1 MDENKRIE
9 RRKQATLARRNIY
22 TQVKTPETF
31 ITSMTEEARE
41 AFFAGEKKRIQTNL
55 KKRKVRH
62 GIITGV
68 GVFAAIL
75 ISAFALIPIFFTF
88 LNSFMSSEEIVANY
102 KVVFQSMSGH
112 ASEGATY
119 MSRMPVLKLIPE
131 EVTISQYT
139 TLLFMNPDYLF
150 KYWNSLLL
158 TLPIVAGQMIVACL
172 ASYSF
177 ARYRRKRREVL
188 FFSYIILMLMP
199 FQVTL
204 VPNYMIADTLGILN
218 TVWAIILP
226 GIFST
231 FAIFLLTKYMRQ
243 IPSGYI
249 EAATL
254 DGASEWQIF
263 TNIALPLCKNAIFAL
278 TILLFIDYWNMVEQ
292 PLVLLTDASKQPLSV
307 FLSQINEPELGI
319 AFAASSVYMIPPL
332 LIFFWGE
339 DYLVEGISRSG
350 IK

>member
-1 MDENKRIE
+1 MEDTKRIE
-9 RRKQATLARRNIY
+9 RRKQATMARRHVC
-22 TQVKTPETF
+22 TQMKEPVTF

-41 AFFAGEKKRIQTNL
+41 NFFASERKRIVRNMKHRTI
-55 KKRKVRH
+55 RKNVLTGA
-62 GIITGV
+62 GILV
-68 GVFAAIL
+68 AVL

-102 KVVFQSMSGH
+102 QVVFQSMSGH
-112 ASEGATY
+112 ASQGASY
-119 MSRMPVLKLIPE
+119 MSRTPVLKLIPE
-131 EVTISQYT
+131 QVTFSQYK
-139 TLLFMNPDYLF
+139 TLLFMNPEYLF
-150 KYWNSLLL
+150 KYWNSILM
-158 TLPIVAGQMIVACL
+158 TLPIVGGQMVVSCL

-177 ARYRRKRREVL
+177 ARYRRKRREIL

-204 VPNYMIADTLGILN
+204 VPNYMIADTLGILD

-243 IPSGYI
+243 IPAGYI
-249 EAATL
+249 EAAKL
-254 DGASEWQIF
+254 DGATEWQIF
-263 TNIALPLCKNAIFAL
+263 TNIALPMCKNAIFAL

-292 PLVLLTDASKQPLSV
+292 PLVLLTDVEKQPLSV

>member
-1 MDENKRIE
+1 MDAKLKRE
-9 RRKQATLARRNIY
+9 RKLAAIKARRHIY
-22 TQVKTPETF
+22 AETVQPVTPFTVMTDEERKDF
-31 ITSMTEEARE
+31 I
-41 AFFAGEKKRIQTNL
+41 AGERLRLERSLKEKKI
-55 KKRKVRH
+55 KH
-62 GIITGV
+62 GIITALGLIL
-68 GVFAAIL
+68 AIA
-75 ISAFALIPIFFTF
+75 ISVVALVPIFFTF
-88 LNSFMSSEEIVANY
+88 LNSFMSSEEIVKNY
-102 KVVFQSMSGH
+102 SVIFQSMSGY
-112 ASEGATY
+112 ASKGATY
-119 MSRMPVLKLIPE
+119 LDRMPVLKLIPE
-131 EVTISQYT
+131 QVTIKQYT
-139 TLLFMNPDYLF
+139 TLLFMNPAYLF
-150 KYWNSLLL
+150 KFWNSLIL
-158 TLPIVAGQMIVACL
+158 TIPIVAGQMAVACL

-204 VPNYMIADTLGILN
+204 VPNYMIANDLKILDTI
-218 TVWAIILP
+218 WAIILP

-263 TNIALPLCKNAIFAL
+263 TKIAVPLCKNAIFAL
-278 TILLFIDYWNMVEQ
+278 IILLFIDYWNMVEQ
-292 PLVLLTDASKQPLSV
+292 PLVLLTDPEKQPLSV
-307 FLSQINEPELGI
+307 FLSQINEPEMGI
-319 AFAASSVYMIPPL
+319 AFAASAVYMIPPL
-332 LIFFWGE
+332 LIFLWGE

>member
-1 MDENKRIE
+1 MDDIKRIE
-9 RRKQATLARRNIY
+9 RRKQATLARRHIY
-22 TQVKTPETF
+22 TQVKKPETF

-41 AFFAGEKKRIQTNL
+41 AFFASEKKRIQTNL
-55 KKRKVRH
+55 KKRKIRNGV
-62 GIITGV
+62 ITGF
-68 GVFAAIL
+68 GIFAAVL

-139 TLLFMNPDYLF
+139 TLLFMNPEYLF